1 MMCMY
6 FFKRFFRTQQ
16 INQSNKISFKKER
29 AGQEGVLIVS
39 SMYLLNEISQA
50 IFGLC
55 NIFR

>member
-1 MMCMY
+1 MY
-6 FFKRFFRTQQ
+6 FFKRFFRNQQ

-29 AGQEGVLIVS
+29 ADQEGVLIVS
-39 SMYLLNEISQA
+39 SMYLLNEIGQA